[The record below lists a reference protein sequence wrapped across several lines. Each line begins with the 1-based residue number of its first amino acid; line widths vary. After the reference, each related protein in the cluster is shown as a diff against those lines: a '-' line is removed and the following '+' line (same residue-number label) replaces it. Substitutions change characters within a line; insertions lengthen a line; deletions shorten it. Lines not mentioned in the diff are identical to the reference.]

1 MKESQDIDSLAQIIW
16 EYHHMHHQLKK
27 VDCIFVLG
35 SHDRR
40 VADYAVD
47 LFFQGF
53 APYILFSGG
62 LGRLTAG
69 NFNKS
74 EAETFAD
81 IAIAR
86 GVSKDKIIVENK
98 STNTG
103 QNVECSKEVLKQ
115 RGFDFISFI
124 LVQKP
129 YMERRTYA
137 TFKKVWPEKDFV
149 VTSPQISFEEYPN
162 SEISK
167 ERTINSMVGDLQRIK
182 IYPEKG
188 FQIYQEIP
196 SEVWSAYEQLVNLGY
211 TEQLI
216 KD

>member
-1 MKESQDIDSLAQIIW
+1 MKESQVIDSLAKTIW
-16 EYHHMHHQLKK
+16 EYHHMNHQLKK

-35 SHDRR
+35 SHDTR

-47 LFFQGF
+47 LFFQGL

-62 LGRLTAG
+62 LGRLTTG
-69 NFNKS
+69 TFNKS
-74 EAETFAD
+74 EAEIFAD
-81 IAIAR
+81 IALAR
-86 GVSKDKIIVENK
+86 GVPEDKIIIENK

-103 QNVECSKEVLKQ
+103 QNVEFSKEILKQ
-115 RGFDFISFI
+115 RGLNFDSFI

-137 TFKKVWPEKDFV
+137 TFKKVWPEKDFI
-149 VTSPQISFEEYPN
+149 VTSPQITFEKYPTN
-162 SEISK
+162 EIPK
-167 ERTINSMVGDLQRIK
+167 NRVINIMVGDLQRIK

-196 SEVWSAYEQLVNLGY
+196 PEVWLAYKQLVSLGY

-216 KD
+216 RD

>member
-1 MKESQDIDSLAQIIW
+1 MTESLNTDSLAKTVW
-16 EYHHMHHQLKK
+16 EYHHMNHQLKK
-27 VDCIFVLG
+27 ADCIFVLG
-35 SHDRR
+35 SHDVR
-40 VADYAVD
+40 VANYAVD
-47 LFFQGF
+47 LFLQSF
-53 APYILFSGG
+53 APYLLFSGG
-62 LGRLTAG
+62 LGRLTAD

-81 IAIAR
+81 IALDR
-86 GVSKDKIIVENK
+86 GVPKDNIIVENK

-103 QNVECSKEVLKQ
+103 QNVEFSKEILRQ
-115 RGFDFISFI
+115 RGFDFSSFI

-137 TFKKVWPEKDFV
+137 TFKKVWPEKDFI
-149 VTSPQISFEEYPN
+149 VTSPQIPFEEYPTK
-162 SEISK
+162 EISK
-167 ERTINSMVGDLQRIK
+167 DEVINIMVGDLQRIK

-196 SEVWSAYEQLVNLGY
+196 PEVWSAYEKLVNLGY

-216 KD
+216 PD